1 MPDDRLPLS
10 GYERPMW
17 ETAFLLT
24 FIFLVLGA
32 LLRFYIQ
39 KTVRT
44 RHDAIAP
51 GRFDFDAFKSRE
63 IAGRGVHDSTRVA
76 KKR

>member
-1 MPDDRLPLS
+1 
-10 GYERPMW
+10 MW
-17 ETAFLLT
+17 ETVLVLT
-24 FIFLVLGA
+24 FMFLALCA

-39 KTVRT
+39 KTVRR

-63 IAGRGVHDSTRVA
+63 IAERGVHDSTRFT

>member
-10 GYERPMW
+10 GYDRPMW
-17 ETAFLLT
+17 ETALVST
-24 FIFLVLGA
+24 FIFLLFGA

-39 KTVRT
+39 KTVRM
-44 RHDAIAP
+44 RHDALAP

-63 IAGRGVHDSTRVA
+63 IAGRGVHDSTRVG